1 MTERDPS
8 RQREITIGRRTDE
21 VLAKSILLEEAAP
34 PKFIRRTVLLI
45 VAVLAGFLVWAS
57 IAQLDVVAVARGVVM
72 PVRSVKV
79 IQHLDGGRI
88 VSIDVLDGQHVKQ
101 GQVLMRLNPTE
112 ADAEYQTLEARY
124 WSLWTTVER
133 LRAVIARDSP
143 DFSTVPVRFA
153 PYVEEQTVT
162 FKMSNRQREAL
173 GEDIKIYRELSS
185 IRAGLEKDK
194 LVSRVQVLEAK
205 KNLNLAEAELLR
217 FDRKNIDDLNASV
230 SEFRQVEN
238 QMVKL
243 RDRLERVEILAP
255 DDGIIQDL
263 KYRTIGGVVPPGAV
277 VMNLVPDDGEVH
289 AEVQVATNDIG
300 FVRLGQPVR
309 LKIGTFD
316 YMRYGTIPGQVTM
329 ISPFSTP
336 DDKHVPYFKVIATIG
351 QKFVGDQAGKMTVE
365 PGMTV
370 DADIITDRQSVIR
383 YLMRPF
389 YYALTQGMR
398 ER

>member
-143 DFSTVPVRFA
+143 SFSTVPARFA

>member
-1 MTERDPS
+1 MSERNPS

-34 PKFIRRTVLLI
+34 PKFLRRTVRLI

-143 DFSTVPVRFA
+143 SFSTVPARFA

>member
-1 MTERDPS
+1 MSERNPS

-143 DFSTVPVRFA
+143 SFSTVPARFA

>member
-1 MTERDPS
+1 MSERNPS

-124 WSLWTTVER
+124 WSLWTIER

-217 FDRKNIDDLNASV
+217 FDRKNIDDLNSSV

-351 QKFVGDQAGKMTVE
+351 QKFFGDQAGKMTVE

>member
-162 FKMSNRQREAL
+162 CKMSNRQREAL

>member
-1 MTERDPS
+1 MSDPGKS
-8 RQREITIGRRTDE
+8 QPRAITIGRRTDE

-45 VAVLAGFLVWAS
+45 ILVLAGFLVWAS
-57 IAQLDVVAVARGVVM
+57 VAQLDVVAVAKGVVM

-112 ADAEYQTLEARY
+112 ADAEFQTLEARY
-124 WSLWTTVER
+124 WALWTTVER
-133 LRAVIARDSP
+133 LRALIARDTP
-143 DFSTVPVRFA
+143 NFSTVPVRYKPF
-153 PYVEEQTVT
+153 VEEQTLT
-162 FKMSNRQREAL
+162 FRMSNRQREAL

-185 IRAGLEKDK
+185 IRVGLEKDK

-217 FDRKNIDDLNASV
+217 FDRKNIDDLNGSV
-230 SEFRQVEN
+230 SELRQVEN

-243 RDRLERVEILAP
+243 RDRLERVEIVAP

-300 FVRLGQPVR
+300 FVKVGQPVR

-316 YMRYGTIPGQVTM
+316 FMRYGTIPGEVAM
-329 ISPFSTP
+329 VSPFSTP
-336 DDKHVPYFKVIATIG
+336 DEKHVPFFKVIATINRT
-351 QKFVGDQAGKMTVE
+351 FVGNQPGKMTVE

-389 YYALTQGMR
+389 YFALTQGMR